1 MYLWSP
7 GNGLSFVLGVEPS
20 KRRPFRI
27 KTKGHLVPRIYAV
40 HIIISYLYLPLPLV
54 FLLIGGSPID
64 ATPSPPPKTTYI
76 KILAQKL
83 RSECLPT
90 LEEMIT
96 LQGYFAIPDQPVQET
111 FPWMFVSR
119 QDGQHPSTLWTTNF
133 PKPRIWFICYG
144 GHWDFPCGKKMHGE
158 ERHGRCPYEF
168 RTTLK
173 QQPSTGIGVRLNQTV
188 TVWGI

>member
-1 MYLWSP
+1 MDICCTY
-7 GNGLSFVLGVEPS
+7 NY
-20 KRRPFRI
+20 K
-27 KTKGHLVPRIYAV
+27 
-40 HIIISYLYLPLPLV
+40 LPLPLV

-64 ATPSPPPKTTYI
+64 ATPSPPPKTTYN

-133 PKPRIWFICYG
+133 PKLRIWFICYG
-144 GHWDFPCGKKMHGE
+144 GHWDFPCGKKCM
-158 ERHGRCPYEF
+158 
-168 RTTLK
+168 
-173 QQPSTGIGVRLNQTV
+173 VRSAMAVVPTNFGLLWNSSQALALESD
-188 TVWGI
+188 

>member
-1 MYLWSP
+1 MLDASLRVEQFHRAWDSP
-7 GNGLSFVLGVEPS
+7 FW
-20 KRRPFRI
+20 I
-27 KTKGHLVPRIYAV
+27 KTKGHLVPRIICCTYNYKL
-40 HIIISYLYLPLPLV
+40 YLYPWCFCWSEVHQLMQHLPHLQ
-54 FLLIGGSPID
+54 
-64 ATPSPPPKTTYI
+64 KRHTTKI
-76 KILAQKL
+76 NKILAQKL

-158 ERHGRCPYEF
+158 ECYGCCPYEF